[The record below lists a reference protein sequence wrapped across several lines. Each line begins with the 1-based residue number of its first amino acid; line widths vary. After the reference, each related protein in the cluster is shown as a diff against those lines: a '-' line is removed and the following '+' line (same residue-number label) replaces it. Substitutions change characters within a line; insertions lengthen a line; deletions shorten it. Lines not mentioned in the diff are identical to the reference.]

1 MTSALAQKVGGKLF
15 KDHIASYQPAD
26 PLYETYVDPK
36 SGKTR
41 QRRRELPPGLSKRDA
56 KILKKVKSRAHYLD
70 KGFSICGMRFGY
82 TFLIGL
88 IPFAGD
94 FADLV
99 LNYTL
104 VLRKA
109 RQAELPD
116 WLVRKMLLNN
126 MVSAAAGFVPV
137 VGDVILATYKAN
149 SRNAALLEEYL
160 RIRGEEFLKG
170 EAQRNGQVA
179 ADVKPGAGREEGER
193 VEGEPGR
200 GVMGLFSGKSTK
212 SKASG
217 SGSGSGA
224 VPGAL
229 NRV

>member
-1 MTSALAQKVGGKLF
+1 MTTALAQKVGGKLF

-41 QRRRELPPGLSKRDA
+41 QRR
-56 KILKKVKSRAHYLD
+56 KVKSRAHYLD
-70 KGFSICGMRFGY
+70 KGFSVCGMRFGY

-126 MVSAAAGFVPV
+126 MVSAAAGFIPV

-149 SRNAALLEEYL
+149 SRNAALLEEFL
-160 RIRGEEFLKG
+160 RIRGEEFLKA
-170 EAQRNGQVA
+170 EAERNGQTVA
-179 ADVKPGAGREEGER
+179 AVNPGAGREQGEKI
-193 VEGEPGR
+193 EGEPGR
-200 GVMGLFSGKSTK
+200 GIMGLFAGKSTK

-217 SGSGSGA
+217 SGSGSGSHA